1 MRKPDGFDNVE
12 AIGNSEYKRLPAGG
26 YVARITKVTDTPE
39 KNFLHI
45 EFDICEG
52 EYAGYGASCLERNG
66 FTPLNTRVYYDTNLE
81 KSHPDYEK
89 KHKTSMGMFKGF
101 TEAVEQSNTPYVWE
115 WKDQTLVGRVV
126 GVVLGE
132 REYRKQNGDIGTA
145 WDVRFKTSAAI
156 RDGKFK
162 VPEKKCLPVE
172 QNTAPA
178 FAPLAD
184 DDGELPF

>member
-52 EYAGYGASCLERNG
+52 EYTGYVASCLERNG
-66 FTPLNTRVYYDTNLE
+66 FTPLNTRVYYDTNTPTHDP
-81 KSHPDYEK
+81 SYEK
-89 KHKTSMGMFKGF
+89 KHKTTMGIFKGF
-101 TEAVEQSNTPYVWE
+101 TEAVEQSNPPYVWE

-145 WDVRFKTSAAI
+145 WDVRFKTAAAI
-156 RDGKFK
+156 REGKFK
-162 VPEKKCLPVE
+162 VPEKKTLPVE
-172 QNTAPA
+172 NTAPA
-178 FAPLAD
+178 FTPLAD